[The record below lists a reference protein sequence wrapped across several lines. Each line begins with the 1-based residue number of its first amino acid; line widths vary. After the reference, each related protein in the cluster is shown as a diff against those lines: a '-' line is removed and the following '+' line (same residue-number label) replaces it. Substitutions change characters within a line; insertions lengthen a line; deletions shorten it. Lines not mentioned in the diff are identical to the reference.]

1 MNAKHVDNAPESPP
15 PPLPYSLL
23 TPFLFY
29 ACYVFRTRYGHAKR
43 MMMAIMKMAARDSER
58 DLAQDADKT
67 PAQKDFY

>member
-1 MNAKHVDNAPESPP
+1 MLITHQSHLPLYTPP
-15 PPLPYSLL
+15 AYSF
-23 TPFLFY
+23 PFFY
-29 ACYVFRTRYGHAKR
+29 AGYVFRTRYGHAKR

>member
-15 PPLPYSLL
+15 PLYTPPAYSF
-23 TPFLFY
+23 PFFY

-58 DLAQDADKT
+58 DLAKDADKT